1 MLIFMTRR
9 LRLPTHPANSRLTK
23 NTRGSTR
30 SLQILTKFDGAI
42 DEFSVTQAHQG
53 ASAEGKMQRK
63 TLQQMSVLGSVC
75 AVALFASDVWKTK
88 DYTQWSSEEVYKV
101 LNDSPWAKQKNITG
115 GESGQGQR
123 RSSSGQGRGG
133 GMGGGGGRG
142 GIGFPG
148 GGGGLGYPGG
158 GYPGGGRRNGGNYP
172 DDSPRDGDRQSMN
185 VVVRWESA
193 LPIQHALIRQRGH
206 EPRIEAPETNE
217 KNYVVA
223 VLGFRVPAQRDGED
237 PDSLDRDRSSA
248 SQDND
253 RLRSRFLD
261 AAQLVF
267 KGRPSIA
274 AEDVRFEGRNGS
286 TAIRFLFP
294 RSGRI
299 SADDKEVTFEFQSRG
314 MKLEHKFHL
323 SDMQYQG
330 KLAL

>member
-1 MLIFMTRR
+1 M
-9 LRLPTHPANSRLTK
+9 
-23 NTRGSTR
+23 
-30 SLQILTKFDGAI
+30 
-42 DEFSVTQAHQG
+42 
-53 ASAEGKMQRK
+53 
-63 TLQQMSVLGSVC
+63 
-75 AVALFASDVWKTK
+75 ALFASDVWKTK

-101 LNDSPWAKQKNITG
+101 LNDSPWAKQKNVTG
-115 GESGQGQR
+115 GESGPSQR

-148 GGGGLGYPGG
+148 GGGGLGYPGSGGGSGG
-158 GYPGGGRRNGGNYP
+158 GYPGGGRGGNGGNYP
-172 DDSPRDGDRQSMN
+172 DDSSRGGGMRSMN

-193 LPIQHALIRQRGH
+193 LPIQHALLRQRGH
-206 EPRIEAPETNE
+206 DPEESKTPETNE
-217 KNYVVA
+217 KYYVIA
-223 VLGFRVPAQRDGED
+223 VLGFRVPSQRDGED

-267 KGRPSIA
+267 KDRPSIA
-274 AEDVRFEGRNGS
+274 AEDVQFEGRNGS

-294 RSGRI
+294 RSSGI
-299 SADDKEVTFEFQSRG
+299 SFGDKEVTFELQTRG

>member
-1 MLIFMTRR
+1 MHGVR
-9 LRLPTHPANSRLTK
+9 P
-23 NTRGSTR
+23 GSAR
-30 SLQILTKFDGAI
+30 SLQILTKSDGTI
-42 DEFSVTQAHQG
+42 DEFSVTQAYQG

-63 TLQQMSVLGSVC
+63 TLQQISVLGSVC

-101 LNDSPWAKQKNITG
+101 LNDSPWAKQKNVTG
-115 GESGQGQR
+115 GESGQSQR

-148 GGGGLGYPGG
+148 SGGGLGYPGG
-158 GYPGGGRRNGGNYP
+158 GSGIPGGGRGGNGGNYP
-172 DDSPRDGDRQSMN
+172 DDTSRGGGRMPSMN

-193 LPIQHALIRQRGH
+193 LPIQQALLRQRG
-206 EPRIEAPETNE
+206 RDPEESKTPESNE
-217 KNYVVA
+217 KYYVIA
-223 VLGFRVPAQRDGED
+223 VLGFRAPSQRDGED
-237 PDSLDRDRSSA
+237 LDSLDRDRDSA
-248 SQDND
+248 SKDND

-261 AAQLVF
+261 AAQLVV

-274 AEDVRFEGRNGS
+274 AEDVQFEGRNGS

-294 RSGRI
+294 RSSGI
-299 SADDKEVTFEFQSRG
+299 SAGDKEVTFELQSRG

>member
-1 MLIFMTRR
+1 MHGV
-9 LRLPTHPANSRLTK
+9 LP
-23 NTRGSTR
+23 GSAR
-30 SLQILTKFDGAI
+30 SLQILTKSDGTI
-42 DEFSVTQAHQG
+42 DEFSVTQAYQG

-63 TLQQMSVLGSVC
+63 TLQQISVLGSVC

-101 LNDSPWAKQKNITG
+101 LNDSPWAKQKNVTG
-115 GESGQGQR
+115 GESGQSQR

-142 GIGFPG
+142 G
-148 GGGGLGYPGG
+148 
-158 GYPGGGRRNGGNYP
+158 NGGNYP
-172 DDSPRDGDRQSMN
+172 DDSPRGGGMRSMN

-193 LPIQHALIRQRGH
+193 LPIQQVLLRQRG
-206 EPRIEAPETNE
+206 RDPEESKTPESNE
-217 KNYVVA
+217 KNYVIA
-223 VLGFRVPAQRDGED
+223 VLGFRMPSQRDGED
-237 PDSLDRDRSSA
+237 LDSLDRDRDSA
-248 SQDND
+248 SKDND

-261 AAQLVF
+261 AAQLVL
-267 KGRPSIA
+267 KGRPPIA
-274 AEDVRFEGRNGS
+274 AEDVQFEGRNGS

-294 RSGRI
+294 RSSRI
-299 SADDKEVTFEFQSRG
+299 SADDKEVTFELQSRG

>member
-1 MLIFMTRR
+1 
-9 LRLPTHPANSRLTK
+9 
-23 NTRGSTR
+23 
-30 SLQILTKFDGAI
+30 
-42 DEFSVTQAHQG
+42 
-53 ASAEGKMQRK
+53 MQRK
-63 TLQQMSVLGSVC
+63 TFQQISVLGSVC
-75 AVALFASDVWKTK
+75 AVALFASDVWKSK

-101 LNDSPWAKQKNITG
+101 LNDSPWAKQKNVTG
-115 GESGQGQR
+115 GEGGQSQG

-133 GMGGGGGRG
+133 GMGGGGNRG

-148 GGGGLGYPGG
+148 GGGGLGYPGSGG
-158 GYPGGGRRNGGNYP
+158 GYPGGRRNGGNYP
-172 DDSPRDGDRQSMN
+172 DDSSRGGGMRSMN

-193 LPIQHALIRQRGH
+193 LPIQHALLRQRGRDP
-206 EPRIEAPETNE
+206 EESKTPEANE
-217 KNYVVA
+217 KSYVIA
-223 VLGFRVPAQRDGED
+223 VLGFRMPAQRDGEE

-274 AEDVRFEGRNGS
+274 AEDVQFEGRNGS

-299 SADDKEVTFEFQSRG
+299 SADDKEVTFELQSRG

-323 SDMQYQG
+323 SEMQYQG